1 MCTVFFNV
9 ENMSESA
16 LIMTVVK
23 RSQVHRVM
31 VTVMDC
37 HPVNSARV
45 RLLLMEDEGQLGH
58 FLPAE

>member
-1 MCTVFFNV
+1 
-9 ENMSESA
+9 
-16 LIMTVVK
+16 MTVVK
-23 RSQVHRVM
+23 RSQVHRVR

-37 HPVNSARV
+37 HPVDSARV